1 MNRPSTHSQGFQI
14 KDKINH
20 VLSLWAHLYKVYANI
35 EIDKTN
41 SSGYI
46 DVIDGYLK
54 SGEELQIQSIHYFTE
69 HKTKIVSLE
78 IVQNHKKNTYLRIG
92 PIELKA
98 AETKQVLVCIYK
110 ENQVIGYQLIDLFNT
125 ILGEPKFDPNK
136 LISFK

>member
-1 MNRPSTHSQGFQI
+1 MNRHSAHSQGFLI

-20 VLSLWAHLYKVYANI
+20 VHSLWAHLYKVYANI

-41 SSGYI
+41 GSGYI
-46 DVIDGYLK
+46 DIIDGYLK
-54 SGEELQIQSIHYFTE
+54 SEEELQVQSIHHFTE
-69 HKTKIVSLE
+69 HKTKIISLE

-92 PIELKA
+92 PIELNV
-98 AETKQVLVCIYK
+98 AETKQVLVCIYR
-110 ENQVIGYQLIDLFNT
+110 ESLVVGYQLIDLFNT